1 MIMRLLAIL
10 TAPILLLA
18 GCATGEPDSG
28 GGAQN
33 GDEITFEIGFE
44 ATTRVATGNDF
55 KSSWEDGDEIGIFAV
70 ARGQALAASGNYIN
84 NVCLMYKDGAWK
96 MGVPLYWPK
105 DTELDFYAYH
115 PYDVAANDPLSID
128 FNVSA
133 DQSAGQGELLAAI
146 NKTGY
151 SKGQTVPLV
160 FSHALAMVQLTL
172 NNSAG
177 TLDPAIPT
185 TVVFKEV
192 AMSAT
197 LDLKASRAT
206 ASGLLADIT
215 MHRMEQPGDANY
227 NTSFT
232 YRALV
237 PAQTGWHG
245 VSMFEVE
252 NGELYFVS
260 PVQTSYITLY
270 AGEAGEFTQQVP
282 SI

>member
-1 MIMRLLAIL
+1 MGRIFAFFI
-10 TAPILLLA
+10 APILLLA
-18 GCATGEPDSG
+18 GCTTDEHHRD
-28 GGAQN
+28 
-33 GDEITFEIGFE
+33 GDAGNSEITFEIGFE
-44 ATTRVATGNDF
+44 ATTRVATDTDF
-55 KSSWEDGDEIGIFAV
+55 KSTWEDGDEIGIFAV
-70 ARGQALAASGNYIN
+70 AGSDYYIN
-84 NVCLMYKDGAWK
+84 NARITYKNGKWEADTP
-96 MGVPLYWPK
+96 MYWPK

-115 PYDVAANDPLSID
+115 SYDVAANAPLSID

-172 NNSAG
+172 DNSAG

-197 LDLKASRAT
+197 LDLKAGRAT

-215 MHRMEQPGDANY
+215 MRRMEQPGDANY

-260 PVQTSYITLY
+260 PVRALYITLY